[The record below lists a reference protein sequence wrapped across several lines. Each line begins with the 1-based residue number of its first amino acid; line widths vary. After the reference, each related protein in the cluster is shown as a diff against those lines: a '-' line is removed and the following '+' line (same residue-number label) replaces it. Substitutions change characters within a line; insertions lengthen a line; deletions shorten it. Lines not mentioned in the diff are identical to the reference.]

1 MSSPIADFEKEL
13 AAVAESGK
21 GQVSQRRVQLL
32 TKLALTHR
40 KHYKL
45 IVHAVEKFIH
55 KARSDYKLPGLY
67 VLDSIVRA
75 SKAKL
80 NDNCYAER
88 FGKNLALT
96 VTTLLKTSSE
106 HQIKMKKVFDIW
118 HQKKIFPGPV
128 LAGLL
133 PSNQSPKIITDL
145 SAGQSLSG
153 GGGTAMGVEEVKT
166 NQEDDFDYGSDE
178 DDDARIAQQQRV
190 RLENERRAKLPPVDI
205 SENAMDLL
213 SSLQSLVSQSTDSK
227 VPSFSISSL
236 LLQIPI
242 YRIDFRHE
250 ILLFIDAIYI
260 SCIIYVLGLRD
271 ST

>member
-153 GGGTAMGVEEVKT
+153 GGGTAMVVILYFGTSLSKLASS
-166 NQEDDFDYGSDE
+166 N
-178 DDDARIAQQQRV
+178 RV
-190 RLENERRAKLPPVDI
+190 LKRSRQIRRMTLTMALMK
-205 SENAMDLL
+205 MMM
-213 SSLQSLVSQSTDSK
+213 
-227 VPSFSISSL
+227 
-236 LLQIPI
+236 
-242 YRIDFRHE
+242 
-250 ILLFIDAIYI
+250 
-260 SCIIYVLGLRD
+260 LGLPSNNGFGWKMSDVQSYHRLTLVKMPWIFCPLF
-271 ST
+271 SL